1 VILATKAGNQ
11 KFALF
16 DSSIPIPRPSQWGS
30 TLSFSGERITIESAA
45 GLAAFLRGVR
55 LVAETAAG
63 LPIMLS
69 RGFGDD
75 RKPSPKAPQLAL
87 LRRPNPDTSPFVFWS
102 YLYTSLI
109 RGNAYIYK
117 VKVRQRPGGQVL
129 KCFYPINPEF
139 VTPHYEGS
147 SVTFDIRDREYGP
160 TVETVGRDKIIHIP
174 GVLLRDPYVGVSIV
188 EAHRNGLGTELGR
201 QRFEGRYIQNDA
213 SPSVLLKHG
222 GPGSPT
228 LEQRQEIR
236 AGYESRHAGANS
248 AGRVGMTWGGWD
260 VQPFPVSMADAQ
272 FIESKKYG
280 VQEIARMLGVPG
292 SRLGEPAYKA
302 PETAEAENMK
312 FLQDGLMPWML
323 RIEQAVTSDV
333 DLFPESDWCMEFDTN
348 QFLRADIHTRWDAY
362 RLGRQG
368 GWITANEIRSR
379 EGLPPA
385 DGGDEIQQTPVGGA
399 ANTTPSQ
406 DTGQSQE
413 GGGANDANAAE

>member
-1 VILATKAGNQ
+1 MILATKDGGNQ

-30 TLSFSGERITIESAA
+30 TLSFSGERITVESAA
-45 GLAAFLRGVR
+45 GLPAFLRGVR
-55 LVAETAAG
+55 LISETAAG
-63 LPIMLS
+63 LPIMLY

-87 LRRPNPDTSPFVFWS
+87 LRRPNPDSSPFVFWS

-117 VKVRQRPGGQVL
+117 VKVRQRPGGKVL
-129 KCFYPINPEF
+129 KYFYPINPEF

-147 SVTFDIRDREYGP
+147 SVQFDIRDREYGP
-160 TVETVGRDKIIHIP
+160 TVKEAGRDEVIHIP

-188 EAHRNGLGTELGR
+188 EAFRNGLGTELGR

-213 SPSVLLKHG
+213 APSVLLKHG

-236 AGYESRHAGANS
+236 SGYESRHAGANN
-248 AGRVGMTWGGWD
+248 AGRVGMMWGGWD
-260 VQPFPVSMADAQ
+260 VAPFPVSMQDAQ

-280 VQEIARMLGVPG
+280 VQDISRMVGVPS
-292 SRLGEPAYKA
+292 SRLGEPAYRT

-323 RIEQAVTSDV
+323 RLEQALTSDADV
-333 DLFPESDWCMEFDTN
+333 FPETDWGMEFDTN

-368 GWITANEIRSR
+368 GWITANEIRAR
-379 EGLPPA
+379 EGLAPA

-399 ANTTPSQ
+399 ANEPSQ
-406 DTGQSQE
+406 PAGQPQE
-413 GGGANDANAAE
+413 GGGGDANAGE